1 MENDPVNIPVDGC
14 LDLHTFAPSEAGDLV
29 EDYIEACLLEG
40 IFEVRFIHGKGK
52 GALRE
57 TVHARLRR
65 SPHVLRFAL
74 DAGPSGWGAT
84 VVWLKERRL
93 EASKGKE
100 GADDE

>member
-1 MENDPVNIPVDGC
+1 MENDPVSIPIDGC

-40 IFEVRFIHGKGK
+40 ILEVRFIHGKGK
-52 GALRE
+52 GVLRE

-65 SPHVLRFAL
+65 NAHVVRYSL

-84 VVWLKERRL
+84 VVWLRKKQL
-93 EASKGKE
+93 EASDGKE
-100 GADDE
+100 GAGDE